1 MNIIE
6 IVNEFDVFDEKGKL
20 VKYLHITEPKLNQGY
35 QDVTYTT
42 GIFPYWSTKTK
53 RIKTT
58 SDGSKYLINETKDF
72 RLEFDN
78 EIRVFKLTIK
88 VNECW
93 EWIKITQSLS
103 KDKLGLTKF
112 ITQLVNKVRKSDEQ
126 FSRNS
131 SSHF

>member
-6 IVNEFDVFDEKGKL
+6 IVNEFDVFDEKGNI

-35 QDVTYTT
+35 QYITYTT

-58 SDGSKYLINETKDF
+58 SDGSKYLINDTKYF

-78 EIRVFKLTIK
+78 ETAVFKLTIK

-93 EWIKITQSLS
+93 EWVKITQSLS

-112 ITQLVNKVRKSDEQ
+112 ITQLVKKVRNSDEQ
-126 FSRNS
+126 YRNP

>member
-35 QDVTYTT
+35 QDITYTE
-42 GIFPYWSTKTK
+42 GIFPLWSTKTK
-53 RIKTT
+53 RVKTT

-88 VNECW
+88 VNECG

>member
-6 IVNEFDVFDEKGKL
+6 IVNEFDIFDEKGKL
-20 VKYLHITEPKLNQGY
+20 VKYNHITEHKVNEGY
-35 QDVTYTT
+35 QTVTYNT
-42 GIFPYWSTKTK
+42 GFFPYWRTKTK
-53 RIKTT
+53 QVKTV

-78 EIRVFKLTIK
+78 EIAVFKLTIK
-88 VNECW
+88 VNECY
-93 EWIKITQSLS
+93 EWVKITQYSS

-112 ITQLVNKVRKSDEQ
+112 ITRLVNKVRKSDEQ
-126 FSRNS
+126 LSRDH